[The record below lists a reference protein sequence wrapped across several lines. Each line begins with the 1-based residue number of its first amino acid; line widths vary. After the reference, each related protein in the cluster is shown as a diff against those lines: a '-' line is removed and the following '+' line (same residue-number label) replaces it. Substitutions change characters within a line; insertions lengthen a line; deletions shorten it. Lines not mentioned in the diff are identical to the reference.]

1 MKKSG
6 KRFTILYGMPE
17 QKENLDDLK
26 EFISERISE
35 DSVALIKKYSGLGS
49 FNYCQK
55 FNFDFLRFTWMQSIS
70 FDLVLFKLM
79 ILWISWHDLRD
90 C

>member
-1 MKKSG
+1 MIKVISSLKKSG

-17 QKENLDDLK
+17 QTENLDDLK

-35 DSVALIKKYSGLGS
+35 DLVALIKKYSGLGS

-55 FNFDFLRFTWMQSIS
+55 FNFDFLRFT
-70 FDLVLFKLM
+70 
-79 ILWISWHDLRD
+79 
-90 C
+90 

>member
-1 MKKSG
+1 MINVISSLKKSG

-17 QKENLDDLK
+17 QTENLDDLK

-35 DSVALIKKYSGLGS
+35 DLVALIKKYSGLGS

-55 FNFDFLRFTWMQSIS
+55 FNFDFLRFT
-70 FDLVLFKLM
+70 
-79 ILWISWHDLRD
+79 
-90 C
+90 